1 MKKILLVLWSIII
14 VGCSASYRQ
23 ARDIKKLDDLAIQQ
37 QPEFKRLA
45 NLLDPCFGNTV
56 VHSDTIIKLGKRDTV
71 QLAGSTVVTR
81 VKDTVI
87 KTITLP
93 GRQVTIPTFITIR
106 DTIADNRALEAVK
119 SLTVAKSD
127 SLIVVKTQLA
137 IKSHAKNI
145 WMWISIG
152 LGLLVIVAIVVKV
165 YAFFAGGGIASTVKK
180 II

>member
-1 MKKILLVLWSIII
+1 MKKILLVLCSIII
-14 VGCSASYRQ
+14 AGCSASYRQ

-56 VHSDTIIKLGKRDTV
+56 VHSDTIIKIGKRDTI
-71 QLAGSTVVTR
+71 QLAGSTVITR

-93 GRQVTIPTFITIR
+93 GRQVTIPTFVTIR
-106 DTIADNRALEAVK
+106 DTVADKRGLEAANALYK
-119 SLTVAKSD
+119 AKSD

-137 IKSHAKNI
+137 IKSHTKNI
-145 WMWISIG
+145 WMWIALD
-152 LGLLVIVAIVVKV
+152 LGLLVILTIVVKV